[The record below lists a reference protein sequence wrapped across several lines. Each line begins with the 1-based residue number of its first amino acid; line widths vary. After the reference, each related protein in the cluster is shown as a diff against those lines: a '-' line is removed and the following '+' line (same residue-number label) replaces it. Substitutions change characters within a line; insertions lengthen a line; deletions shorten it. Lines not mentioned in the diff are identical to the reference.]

1 VRVTTAFNRVVSLAG
16 ANVVSVSFTGAGI
29 VLGLR
34 RRGRWL
40 WCPCGGRSRSRYDT
54 SRRRWR
60 HLDFGAC
67 KVWLEA
73 DVARIDCRSCGR
85 VRTEQVGWARPA
97 ARHSAD
103 FEDVVGWLAQRMDKT
118 SVAKLMR
125 CSWEAV
131 DNIVGRVVA
140 DHIDDRRL
148 DALYRIGVDEISYR
162 RGHKYLTIVA
172 NHDNGHVV
180 WVGKD
185 RTKES
190 FGGFFTALGP
200 ERIADLAAIT
210 LDASSIYMPVARQH
224 APHATLCLDPFHVI
238 KWCNEALEAVF
249 RQHTPDLPVPAGPG
263 PSRRHWRRARYVLR
277 VAAEKLQP
285 DQHTFVLALR
295 RHRYRLFRAWE
306 LKEQLRDLYRVVDP
320 AEAADYLKTWIT
332 RALRSRIAGFR
343 NLARRL
349 RKHFDAII
357 ASVHLG
363 LSNSRLKGINA
374 KIRVIQRRGYG
385 HPDPDSLAA
394 MIYLCLGG
402 ITITLPTQ
410 R

>member
-1 VRVTTAFNRVVSLAG
+1 
-16 ANVVSVSFTGAGI
+16 
-29 VLGLR
+29 
-34 RRGRWL
+34 
-40 WCPCGGRSRSRYDT
+40 
-54 SRRRWR
+54 
-60 HLDFGAC
+60 
-67 KVWLEA
+67 
-73 DVARIDCRSCGR
+73 
-85 VRTEQVGWARPA
+85 
-97 ARHSAD
+97 
-103 FEDVVGWLAQRMDKT
+103 
-118 SVAKLMR
+118 
-125 CSWEAV
+125 
-131 DNIVGRVVA
+131 
-140 DHIDDRRL
+140 
-148 DALYRIGVDEISYR
+148 
-162 RGHKYLTIVA
+162 
-172 NHDNGHVV
+172 
-180 WVGKD
+180 
-185 RTKES
+185 
-190 FGGFFTALGP
+190 
-200 ERIADLAAIT
+200 LAAIT
-210 LDASSIYMPVARQH
+210 LDASSIYMPVARQQ

-249 RQHTPDLPVPAGPG
+249 CQHTPDLPVPAGPA

-306 LKEQLRDLYRVVDP
+306 LKEQLRDLYRVVDQ
-320 AEAADYLKTWIT
+320 ADAADYLKTWIT

-363 LSNSRLKGINA
+363 LSNSRLEGINA